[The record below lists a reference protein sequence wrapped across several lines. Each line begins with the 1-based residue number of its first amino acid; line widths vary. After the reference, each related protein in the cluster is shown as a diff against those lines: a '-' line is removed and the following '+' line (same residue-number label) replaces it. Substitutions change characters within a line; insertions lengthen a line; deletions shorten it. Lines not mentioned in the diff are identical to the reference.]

1 MADTK
6 ELNCN
11 SRQLADYLI
20 KRGSKLLRIDDG
32 VFVFEYDDSIGF
44 LIEQWKLDY
53 KRCMF

>member
-1 MADTK
+1 MADIK

-11 SRQLADYLI
+11 SRQLADYLT

-32 VFVFEYDDSIGF
+32 VFVFEYDDSIDF

>member
-11 SRQLADYLI
+11 SRQLAYYLI

>member
-1 MADTK
+1 MVDTK

-32 VFVFEYDDSIGF
+32 VFVFEYDDSIDF

>member
-1 MADTK
+1 MAETK
-6 ELNCN
+6 EFNCN

-32 VFVFEYDDSIGF
+32 VFVFEYDDSIDF

>member
-32 VFVFEYDDSIGF
+32 VFVFEYDDSIDF
-44 LIEQWKLDY
+44 FIEQWKLDY

>member
-6 ELNCN
+6 EFNCN

-32 VFVFEYDDSIGF
+32 VFVFEYDDSIDF